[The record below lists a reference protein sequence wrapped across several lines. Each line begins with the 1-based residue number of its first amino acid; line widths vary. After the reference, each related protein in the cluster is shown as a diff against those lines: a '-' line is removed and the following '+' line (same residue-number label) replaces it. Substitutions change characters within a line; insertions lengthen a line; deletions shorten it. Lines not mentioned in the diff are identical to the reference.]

1 MTLLIHVDTF
11 SGYFELAPVRIG
23 QVLPM
28 EVAGSP
34 PKSATV
40 SEAPT
45 WHLRFFIAGA
55 APGATGTIK
64 LDGVLLKS
72 FTLPE

>member
-1 MTLLIHVDTF
+1 
-11 SGYFELAPVRIG
+11 
-23 QVLPM
+23 M